1 MNANDYRVSRR
12 TFLSSL
18 TVALASA
25 WFSPLE
31 LLAAEKTA
39 IRTTAI
45 SKTAIRKLIPA
56 TGESLPV
63 IGLGT
68 YETFEISGGE
78 AALSELA
85 KVLQTFFASGGKLVD
100 SSPMYGVAEQ
110 VIGKLLKRVGNR
122 DKLFAATKVWTDG
135 KQAGIRQME
144 DSLRKWGLNRFDLM
158 QIHNLRDWQ
167 THLKTLRAWKA
178 EGKIRYIGIT
188 TSHGKSHRKLERIL
202 RNESLDFVQFSYNI
216 EDREVEKRLLPLAAD
231 RGVAVLINRPFQ
243 HGELF
248 QKVKGKALPNWAAE
262 CDCASWGQFFLK
274 FIVSHPAVTCVI
286 PATSKIHHLQDNMA
300 AGFGRLPNTAM
311 RKRMADYFASL

>member
-18 TVALASA
+18 AVALASS

-39 IRTTAI
+39 IRKI
-45 SKTAIRKLIPA
+45 IPA
-56 TGESLPV
+56 SGETLPV

-68 YETFEISGGE
+68 SGTFEITGGE
-78 AALSELA
+78 AALSGLA
-85 KVLQTFFASGGKLVD
+85 KVLQTFFASGGELVD
-100 SSPMYGVAEQ
+100 SSPMYGQAEQ

-144 DSLRKWGLNRFDLM
+144 NSLQKWGISRFDLM

-167 THLKTLRAWKA
+167 TQLKTLKVWKA
-178 EGKIRYIGIT
+178 EGKIRYTGIT
-188 TSHGKSHRKLERIL
+188 TSHGRYHQDLEKIL

-216 EDREVEKRLLPLAAD
+216 QDRDVEQRLLPLAAD
-231 RGVAVLINRPFQ
+231 RGMAVLINRPFQ
-243 HGELF
+243 RGDLF
-248 QKVKGKALPNWAAE
+248 RKVKGKALPDWAAG